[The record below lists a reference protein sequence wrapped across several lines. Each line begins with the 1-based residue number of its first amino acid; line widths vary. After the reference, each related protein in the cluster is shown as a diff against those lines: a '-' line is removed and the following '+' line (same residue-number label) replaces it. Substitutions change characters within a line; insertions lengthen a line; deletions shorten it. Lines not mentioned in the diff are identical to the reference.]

1 MKIHVRGLLEYLFVI
16 VLILNCHSVY
26 EVGSVKFHFNAISIV
41 LVIILLTGKNFILY
55 PKIVYAIVWYFIFQ
69 IPIVVYAYT
78 ISNYIYVYI
87 IKYVL
92 YVILLLVLYSKDCL
106 FKNKFIDIFINC
118 MFFLA
123 VVSLFFYV
131 FATILHIISPS
142 GMYYI
147 NWYPARWVRNY
158 WGLYFEIS
166 GGHVFDYKNASI
178 FAESPIN
185 AALLG
190 MALDFELFYEK
201 KRDKNIKYIIVFV
214 LAMITTFSTGAFIVL
229 PMSLFGVFFVNY
241 KKICHSK
248 LGKVFMWVVIIII
261 GVIAFYLA
269 LYAYN
274 YKKNAVG
281 ESYLVRSDDYMV
293 AFQAL
298 KDHPILGV
306 GFGNTSYTKH
316 YMSSQRLATGN
327 TGQSSDFAYL
337 LAGGGLYFFL
347 IYILGF
353 IGLFKYNKSVSSSL
367 MFIAILIVI
376 FIVSRVGATLL
387 FISLICM
394 GIYSLIVRQK

>member
-1 MKIHVRGLLEYLFVI
+1 MRICVRGLLEYVFVI
-16 VLILNCHSVY
+16 ILILNCHSVY
-26 EVGSVKFHFNAISIV
+26 EVGNFNFYFNVISIV
-41 LVIILLTGKNFILY
+41 LVITLLIGKSFTFKPKVVYVTALY
-55 PKIVYAIVWYFIFQ
+55 IIFQ
-69 IPIVVYAYT
+69 IPIVAYAFT
-78 ISNYIYVYI
+78 ISNYAYSYI
-87 IKYVL
+87 FKYVL
-92 YVILLLVLYSKDCL
+92 YVVLLLVLYSKDYF
-106 FKNKFIDIFINC
+106 FKSRFVEIFINC

-123 VVSLFFYV
+123 VVSLLFYV

-166 GGHVFDYKNASI
+166 GGHIFDYKNASI

-201 KRDKNIKYIIVFV
+201 NRDKKMNHIIVFV
-214 LAMITTFSTGAFIVL
+214 FAMITTFSTGAFIVL
-229 PMSLFGVFFVNY
+229 SMSLFGIFFANY
-241 KKICHSK
+241 KKICRSK
-248 LGKVFMWVVIIII
+248 LGKLFMELVIIVVGII
-261 GVIAFYLA
+261 ALRLA
-269 LYAYN
+269 MYAYN

-281 ESYLVRSDDYMV
+281 ESYIVRLDDYMV

-298 KDHPILGV
+298 KDYPILGV
-306 GFGNTSYTKH
+306 GFGNTSYAEQ
-316 YMSSQRLATGN
+316 YMSSQRLVTGN
-327 TGQSSDFAYL
+327 MGQSSDFAYL

-353 IGLFKYNKSVSSSL
+353 IGLFKYKKSVSNSL

-387 FISLICM
+387 FISFVCM
-394 GIYSLIVRQK
+394 GIYNLIVGQR